1 MTPPRN
7 CQGHFVP
14 TTKVNVR
21 FFEEPSHELAWVLG
35 LLASDGN
42 IETGSNRVSLSQSGD
57 HGKSLLLKVKDM
69 IGWDG
74 KLAVLYPT
82 PTPVYRLRFSS
93 PEVREVLLGWGIEPA
108 KTFSQQFVPIEEE
121 FHRSFIR
128 GCIDGDGSVGV
139 YSVGACPRYLIM
151 SLTGTPELVDKVGTI
166 VPTSSHRLRD
176 LRGCREVRWNGQNA
190 FQAARWVFQ
199 PSKLPETKK
208 SAIWRNYEREIH
220 NDRPKWYSKYF

>member
-1 MTPPRN
+1 MIPPRN
-7 CQGHFVP
+7 YKGQFVP
-14 TTKVNVR
+14 TTQVNVR

-35 LLASDGN
+35 LWASDGN
-42 IETGSNRVSLSQSGD
+42 LETGSNRVSLSQSGD

-74 KLAVLYPT
+74 RLEVLYPT

-93 PEVREVLLGWGIEPA
+93 PEVREALLSWGIKPA
-108 KTFSQQFVPIEEE
+108 KTFSQQFVPVGEE

-128 GCIDGDGSVGV
+128 GCVDGDGSIGV
-139 YSVGACPRYLIM
+139 YSVGASHKYLIM
-151 SLTGTPELVDKVGTI
+151 SLTGTPELVGEVGTI
-166 VPTSSHRLRD
+166 VPATSHRLRN

-199 PSKLPETKK
+199 SSTLPETKK
-208 SAIWRNYEREIH
+208 STIWRNYEREIH
-220 NDRPKWYSKYF
+220 HDKPRWYSKYF